1 MYGANKTSFNLI
13 IVYFYI
19 HGKLLLKNDAIN
31 NYSKNNILPD
41 FTHNILSQI
50 KIYKKKHPMAPGKM
64 NISINNIGKH
74 DIFDTIIETLKILKV
89 IISLFMQPFLVSPFF
104 YSSSDP

>member
-19 HGKLLLKNDAIN
+19 HGKLLFKNDAIN

-50 KIYKKKHPMAPGKM
+50 KIYIKKHPIAPGKM

-74 DIFDTIIETLKILKV
+74 DIFDTIIETLEILKV

-104 YSSSDP
+104 